1 MSPEPK
7 REGAAGDLYRY
18 SGLGLQFAATVVVFA
33 FAGRWLDGRIGTSP
47 LALLVGVF
55 LGFGLGLYSMVKK
68 LPSSPKKPGAGKHPL
83 PPSDT
88 PSEND

>member
-7 REGAAGDLYRY
+7 RAGATGDLYRY

-33 FAGRWLDGRIGTSP
+33 FAGRWLDGRTGTSP
-47 LALLVGVF
+47 LALLFGVF

-68 LPSSPKKPGAGKHPL
+68 LPSSPKKPGAGKHPM

-88 PSEND
+88 P

>member
-1 MSPEPK
+1 MSPDPK

-18 SGLGLQFAATVVVFA
+18 SGLGLQFAATGIVFA

-47 LALLVGVF
+47 LGLLVGVF

-68 LPSSPKKPGAGKHPL
+68 LPSSPKKSRDEKR
-83 PPSDT
+83 PPS
-88 PSEND
+88 PSDIP

>member
-1 MSPEPK
+1 MSTEPK
-7 REGAAGDLYRY
+7 RGGAAGDLYRY
-18 SGLGLQFAATVVVFA
+18 SGLGLQFAATMIVFA

-68 LPSSPKKPGAGKHPL
+68 LPTPPRPSSGGKQRP

-88 PSEND
+88 K